1 MVSFSPQAPE
11 NRVMITLDK
20 HNKTAGRILCY
31 PTQEIITFY
40 SRNNSLFNKHYDAKE
55 IISYNVEKNTFIIK
69 PFCTNFNNFW
79 ESKYSKI
86 ENIEFCGYIRDRV
99 ETVEDIESI
108 LNEELP
114 VGCFIKNWNFGLGII
129 QKYRSI
135 ILNIEKLLPS
145 VNKLIISKNHKS
157 QININ
162 VITISNNDF
171 TNIKS
176 MLNSVEYNINLL
188 AKESQDSVI
197 DDVIKKIKIGTPIKL
212 RDDQDKQIV
221 KNTIFNKALNTSSKK
236 RLTPAREFLAQIEID
251 TFEALITQYA
261 KLMENGK
268 KEKDW
273 QKLFSQYPFILHQI
287 FGYPITIVEEQA
299 NMGGSDLSGCGNK
312 ITDFLF
318 RNTITNNSVLLE
330 IKTPAMQL
338 LNKRTYRNGLF
349 SPSTELTGTICQIL
363 EQKNM
368 YEKNILFLKDASGIN
383 SIRTY
388 NVQCIVLCGTIP
400 QEEMQIK
407 SFELYRH
414 ALNNITIITFDE
426 LYQKIKTLSDELKKC
441 NAKI

>member
-1 MVSFSPQAPE
+1 MSHHGKE
-11 NRVMITLDK
+11 NCRCI
-20 HNKTAGRILCY
+20 
-31 PTQEIITFY
+31 
-40 SRNNSLFNKHYDAKE
+40 
-55 IISYNVEKNTFIIK
+55 
-69 PFCTNFNNFW
+69 
-79 ESKYSKI
+79 
-86 ENIEFCGYIRDRV
+86 
-99 ETVEDIESI
+99 
-108 LNEELP
+108 
-114 VGCFIKNWNFGLGII
+114 
-129 QKYRSI
+129 
-135 ILNIEKLLPS
+135 
-145 VNKLIISKNHKS
+145 
-157 QININ
+157 
-162 VITISNNDF
+162 
-171 TNIKS
+171 
-176 MLNSVEYNINLL
+176 
-188 AKESQDSVI
+188 
-197 DDVIKKIKIGTPIKL
+197 
-212 RDDQDKQIV
+212 
-221 KNTIFNKALNTSSKK
+221 TSSKK